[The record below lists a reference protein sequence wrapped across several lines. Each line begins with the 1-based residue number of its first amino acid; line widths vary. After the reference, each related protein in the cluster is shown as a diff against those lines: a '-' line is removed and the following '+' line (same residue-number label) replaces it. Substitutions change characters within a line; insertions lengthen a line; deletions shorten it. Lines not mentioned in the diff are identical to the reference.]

1 LGLHMEK
8 MLENLKFFGVYI
20 GMPDTDPR
28 LIVARLIHMALG
40 FVGIILLLM
49 ILSSGFSFMVSGGD
63 EEKTASAKRTLFNAI
78 IGVIIIL
85 SAYSIVNFVLNGLAV
100 ATTGISA
107 I

>member
-1 LGLHMEK
+1 MNTSSTSI
-8 MLENLKFFGVYI
+8 LESLRFFGAYI

-28 LIVARLIHMALG
+28 IIIARLISIGLG

-78 IGVIIIL
+78 IGVVIIL
-85 SAYSIVNFVLNGLAV
+85 SAYSIVNFVLNGLVV
-100 ATTGISA
+100 ATTAVEI
-107 I
+107 